1 MPEESKRAAAE
12 AGPGDFGGTVGKTLD
27 LVQAAIYLVAAVLLV
42 ILAVMAFLVIIGD
55 MYNIINGSMTIQSID
70 IVLGDVL
77 IVFVITGLVQTLIVY
92 IKSHSVDPWLVL
104 SVGLTAIIRRVIIF
118 GAQERTYED
127 VALTAALLLVII
139 MGLYLVDRGRRS
151 TGGQG

>member
-1 MPEESKRAAAE
+1 MPEERKHDATVP
-12 AGPGDFGGTVGKTLD
+12 GPADIGGTVGRTLD

-42 ILAVMAFLVIIGD
+42 ILAIMAFVVIIGD

-70 IVLGDVL
+70 IVLGDIL

-104 SVGLTAIIRRVIIF
+104 SVGLTAIIRRVIVS
-118 GAQERTYED
+118 GAKELPSVD
-127 VALTAALLLVII
+127 VALTAALLLII
-139 MGLYLVDRGRRS
+139 VLGLYLIDRKRHTPGGRD
-151 TGGQG
+151 